1 MLRAPATVGNYCVA
15 GQHQQQGRMA
25 AQRVLSELHRVQRL
39 VTALSERLESVR
51 VRAAG
56 FSGVGFGLGSGVGTV
71 GAARTPPFSVPT
83 LCLLEEDLRKR
94 LRVLS
99 SETIDVLRRA

>member
-1 MLRAPATVGNYCVA
+1 
-15 GQHQQQGRMA
+15 MA

-39 VTALSERLESVR
+39 VNALAERLESVR

-56 FSGVGFGLGSGVGTV
+56 FSGVGFGSGV

-83 LCLLEEDLRKR
+83 FCLLEEDLRKR

>member
-1 MLRAPATVGNYCVA
+1 
-15 GQHQQQGRMA
+15 MA

-39 VTALSERLESVR
+39 VNALAERLESVR

-56 FSGVGFGLGSGVGTV
+56 FSGVGFGLGIGTGEGTV

-83 LCLLEEDLRKR
+83 ICLLEEDLRKR